1 MYIELFALQLLVI
14 TLAGFYI
21 KITSTCMLAAW
32 DNKRHCCCLYQP
44 KEDAV
49 STRKT
54 TLMKGGHQSNVNYR
68 VPTLAFDKNITLM
81 LIGSDKRYSLFLKL

>member
-1 MYIELFALQLLVI
+1 MYIGLFALQLLVI

-49 STRKT
+49 SIRKA
-54 TLMKGGHQSNVNYR
+54 LSQESGGGGGISQ
-68 VPTLAFDKNITLM
+68 L
-81 LIGSDKRYSLFLKL
+81 